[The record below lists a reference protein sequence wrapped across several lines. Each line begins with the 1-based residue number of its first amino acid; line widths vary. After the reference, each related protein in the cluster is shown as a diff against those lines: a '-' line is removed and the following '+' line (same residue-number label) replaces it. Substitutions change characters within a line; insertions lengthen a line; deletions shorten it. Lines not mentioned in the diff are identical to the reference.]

1 MEELLRRR
9 LGWSGLPQQRKSEPR
24 PDPARAAA
32 RQTAE
37 RERAHAAAYA
47 CDDWPTDPGDQAGS
61 KRGRAQS
68 PLPSRISV
76 YVHVSVAF
84 QRASLHLPGANSRLA
99 AHDMSSAA
107 VAKLADDRPA
117 SITSVTHIN
126 SFSAD
131 QTKAEAIHAGATP
144 PSTLAPAEQLAR
156 LGEGSQAK
164 PDISGFVRNPKLV
177 KEDIML
183 QRVELGSFRDALD
196 APGRLA
202 HALLLKDE
210 ANLHFAQGRWRVA
223 MVGYLT
229 GLWLLRS
236 GRAACP
242 LLASAALATGRAEGA
257 QFDLGLGEVAAVVGA
272 AEYDESTAQAEG
284 AAPLCASLH
293 LNLAATALKASDW
306 PIAKAACERVL
317 ATDETH
323 AKLHA
328 KATFRLAK
336 AHEGA
341 GEGRAALAVLA
352 PLLKREPQNGD
363 ARRLHEALRRELA
376 EERGRFKGLFAEAEA
391 EAPTAV
397 P

>member
-1 MEELLRRR
+1 MI
-9 LGWSGLPQQRKSEPR
+9 
-24 PDPARAAA
+24 RAAA
-32 RQTAE
+32 A
-37 RERAHAAAYA
+37 
-47 CDDWPTDPGDQAGS
+47 
-61 KRGRAQS
+61 
-68 PLPSRISV
+68 
-76 YVHVSVAF
+76 
-84 QRASLHLPGANSRLA
+84 
-99 AHDMSSAA
+99 
-107 VAKLADDRPA
+107 AKLADDRPA

-126 SFSAD
+126 SFSVD

-144 PSTLAPAEQLAR
+144 PSTLSPAAQLAR

-202 HALLLKDE
+202 QALLLKDE

-223 MVGYLT
+223 MVGYFT

-242 LLASAALATGRAEGA
+242 QLASAALATGRTEGA
-257 QFDLGLGEVAAVVGA
+257 QFDLGLGEVAAVLGA
-272 AEYDESTAQAEG
+272 AEYEESTAQAEG
-284 AAPLCASLH
+284 AAPLCTSLH
-293 LNLAATALKASDW
+293 LTGRVLIANEGIKASDW
-306 PIAKAACERVL
+306 SIAKAACERVL
-317 ATDETH
+317 ATDET
-323 AKLHA
+323 HA

-376 EERGRFKGLFAEAEA
+376 EERGRFKGLFAYAETEA
-391 EAPTAV
+391 
-397 P
+397 

>member
-1 MEELLRRR
+1 MT
-9 LGWSGLPQQRKSEPR
+9 S
-24 PDPARAAA
+24 AAA
-32 RQTAE
+32 
-37 RERAHAAAYA
+37 
-47 CDDWPTDPGDQAGS
+47 
-61 KRGRAQS
+61 
-68 PLPSRISV
+68 
-76 YVHVSVAF
+76 
-84 QRASLHLPGANSRLA
+84 
-99 AHDMSSAA
+99 
-107 VAKLADDRPA
+107 AKLADDRPA

-144 PSTLAPAEQLAR
+144 PSTLTPVAQLAR

-177 KEDIML
+177 KEDVML
-183 QRVELGSFRDALD
+183 QRVELGTFRDALD

-236 GRAACP
+236 GRGACP
-242 LLASAALATGRAEGA
+242 LLASAALATGRTEGA

-272 AEYDESTAQAEG
+272 ADYGESTAQAEG
-284 AAPLCASLH
+284 TAPLCTSLH

-317 ATDETH
+317 AADET
-323 AKLHA
+323 HA

-341 GEGRAALAVLA
+341 GDGRAALAVLA

-391 EAPTAV
+391 ETPAAAP
-397 P
+397 